1 MKTIFDLTEKL
12 FSILEPAFNPKNE
25 KKILKLQAG
34 SGSVFIHNI
43 VPYRTVPYR
52 TVPVFRS
59 NFYQPRGFQP
69 RSVGHFLPKNH
80 IFPRKHEP
88 HHI

>member
-43 VPYRTVPYR
+43 VPYRTVPYQFSVAIF
-52 TVPVFRS
+52 TNLAVS
-59 NFYQPRGFQP
+59 NR
-69 RSVGHFLPKNH
+69 
-80 IFPRKHEP
+80 EA
-88 HHI
+88 